1 MASAYGKAGI
11 PVVGGLF
18 PGRAAGGP
26 VSSGAPYMVGEH
38 GPELFVPKTA
48 GTIVPNGAGGVQ
60 VNVSGLILS
69 DDPAARQQLATII
82 QDALVTAY
90 RQHGNRQPV

>member
-1 MASAYGKAGI
+1 
-11 PVVGGLF
+11 V
-18 PGRAAGGP
+18 
-26 VSSGAPYMVGEH
+26 
-38 GPELFVPKTA
+38 
-48 GTIVPNGAGGVQ
+48 

-82 QDALVTAY
+82 QDALVQSY